1 LIPAIVKIGCQPFA
15 LRHGIQFRD
24 YECHFDNEADA
35 QMRSPTF
42 TADPPLAM
50 ALIGSE
56 MPATFGPFPATG
68 YRPQLNPQLRQ
79 GHRSGPA

>member
-1 LIPAIVKIGCQPFA
+1 MISAIVKNARQPFA
-15 LRHGIQFRD
+15 PRYGIQFRD

-35 QMRSPTF
+35 QMRSQTF

-56 MPATFGPFPATG
+56 MPATFGPLPATG
-68 YRPQLNPQLRQ
+68 YRPQLNPQLLWR
-79 GHRSGPA
+79 HRFGPA